1 MDDAERARLQEQINS
16 WNNQITSYNQ
26 SINNKNAQIKNLNER
41 KSACVDFKNDINNN
55 VLPNLKSAKSEL
67 SMSLTRFTDDYSSEG
82 KNTKASEITRDI
94 QNNIKY
100 IRDIQDKF
108 NEKIMPS
115 INAKIK
121 ELEKEITRLQGEIN
135 SINASINEN
144 KRLIVETSLRM
155 NQ

>member
-1 MDDAERARLQEQINS
+1 MDDIERAKLQGQIDTWNSQIN
-16 WNNQITSYNQ
+16 SYNQ
-26 SINNKNAQIKNLNER
+26 SINNKNAQINNLNER
-41 KSACVDFKNDINNN
+41 KNACVNLKNDINNN
-55 VLPNLKSAKSEL
+55 VLPNLKSAQSEL
-67 SMSLTRFTDDYSSEG
+67 STALTRFTNDYSSEG

-108 NEKIMPS
+108 DEKIMPS
-115 INAKIK
+115 IDAKIK

>member
-1 MDDAERARLQEQINS
+1 MDDVERAKLQGQIDTWNSQIN
-16 WNNQITSYNQ
+16 SYNQ
-26 SINNKNAQIKNLNER
+26 SINNKNAQINNLNER
-41 KSACVDFKNDINNN
+41 KNACVNLKNDINNN

-67 SMSLTRFTDDYSSEG
+67 STALTRFTNDYSSEG
-82 KNTKASEITRDI
+82 KNTKASKITRDI

-108 NEKIMPS
+108 DEKIMPS
-115 INAKIK
+115 IDAKIK
-121 ELEKEITRLQGEIN
+121 ELDKEITRLQGEIN